1 MQAMR
6 DGVQEVAVKVLAA
19 SQFSGIA
26 EGIQLQVL
34 KKVCLAC
41 SASPLCNQA
50 ITPLACSLFCFME
63 VAPCILLQPFR
74 SRVMSPHQKLF
85 SQLHIREQHLHC
97 SMFSGSAM
105 VHMSALACLTAG
117 QTWTLSLQQQ
127 SGMLSLKC
135 TLVLVAASL

>member
-1 MQAMR
+1 MR

-50 ITPLACSLFCFME
+50 ITPLHAVFPASWKLPLAFCCGLFG
-63 VAPCILLQPFR
+63 PGL
-74 SRVMSPHQKLF
+74 
-85 SQLHIREQHLHC
+85 
-97 SMFSGSAM
+97 
-105 VHMSALACLTAG
+105 
-117 QTWTLSLQQQ
+117 
-127 SGMLSLKC
+127 
-135 TLVLVAASL
+135 